1 MKTLIAILLLLLA
14 VAFANSYTFG
24 SLIVLVGIVSGRRL
38 VLDLLKGSE
47 PRDLT

>member
-1 MKTLIAILLLLLA
+1 MKTLVATLLVLLVLA
-14 VAFANSYTFG
+14 FGNSYTFG
-24 SLIVLVGIVSGRRL
+24 SLIALIGIVSGGRL